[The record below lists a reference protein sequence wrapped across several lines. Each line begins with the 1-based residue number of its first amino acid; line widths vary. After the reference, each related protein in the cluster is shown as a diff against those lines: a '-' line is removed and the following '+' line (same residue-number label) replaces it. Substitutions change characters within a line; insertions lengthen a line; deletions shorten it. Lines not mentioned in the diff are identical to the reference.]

1 MTCIIRADYQ
11 DIRDFIE
18 CTVLEN
24 SDYLLEKRKNFFKSL
39 IATYNQSLPENII
52 HAILGT
58 GYYTEKNRVN
68 SDIRSMGI
76 SSVKWAS
83 MRRFSSQGISFVLG
97 LILARLLLPSD
108 YGMLG
113 MLGVFTAFAGSFID
127 CGFGSALI
135 RKLDR
140 TEIDCST
147 VFYYNLG
154 ASLLLYM
161 VMFLGAPFIADFI
174 SSLY

>member
-1 MTCIIRADYQ
+1 
-11 DIRDFIE
+11 
-18 CTVLEN
+18 
-24 SDYLLEKRKNFFKSL
+24 
-39 IATYNQSLPENII
+39 
-52 HAILGT
+52 
-58 GYYTEKNRVN
+58 
-68 SDIRSMGI
+68 MGI
-76 SSVKWAS
+76 SGVKWAS
-83 MRRFSSQGISFVLG
+83 IGRFSSQGISFVLG

-147 VFYYNLG
+147 VFIIIWERVYWYTW
-154 ASLLLYM
+154 SCFWELLLSRT
-161 VMFLGAPFIADFI
+161 FI

>member
-1 MTCIIRADYQ
+1 M
-11 DIRDFIE
+11 
-18 CTVLEN
+18 
-24 SDYLLEKRKNFFKSL
+24 
-39 IATYNQSLPENII
+39 
-52 HAILGT
+52 
-58 GYYTEKNRVN
+58 N

-76 SSVKWAS
+76 SGVKWAS
-83 MRRFSSQGISFVLG
+83 IGRFSSQGISFVLG

-140 TEIDCST
+140 TEIDCSC
-147 VFYYNLG
+147 FWE
-154 ASLLLYM
+154 LLLSRT
-161 VMFLGAPFIADFI
+161 FI